1 MSDCVCYDGLNL
13 FRVKGLFMRVKLFST
28 AIIVALISL
37 PIGTVNAA
45 SQEGDQAAVGYKIET
60 VAEGLDFPWSIAFL
74 PNGDYLVALR
84 VGEVRRI
91 SASGEVGEPLTGLPD
106 AYVASQGGYFDV
118 MLDPD
123 FTSNQTIY
131 LSFAHGTAAENGT
144 RIIKGTLNEMTVE
157 NVQILFTASPLKDTA
172 VHYGGKMIFLADGT
186 LMMTTGDGFQY
197 REAAQDKFS
206 LLGKIIRINTD
217 GSVPLDNP
225 YADGSQGDPRVWS
238 YGHRSPQGLVLDEA
252 TGIVYMHEHG
262 AQGGDELNAILP
274 TLNYGWPAV
283 TRGVN
288 YSGAYVSPLTS
299 APGTEEPLTYWTP
312 SIAPSGLAIY
322 DGAAFPQWQGD
333 LFVGALVDQEVR
345 HLKMEAGEIVSEVP
359 VFTEINARIRD
370 IRVGPDGFLYILT
383 DSDSG
388 KVLRIVPD

>member
-1 MSDCVCYDGLNL
+1 MHVL
-13 FRVKGLFMRVKLFST
+13 LFSM

-37 PIGTVNAA
+37 PVGTVNAA
-45 SQEGDQAAVGYKIET
+45 SQSGNQTAAGYKIET
-60 VAEGLDFPWSIAFL
+60 LAEGLDFPWSIAFL
-74 PNGDYLVALR
+74 PNGNFLVALR

-91 SASGEVGEPLTGLPD
+91 SATGEVGEPLTGLPD
-106 AYVASQGGYFDV
+106 TYVASQGGYFDV

-123 FTSNQTIY
+123 YASNQTIY

-144 RIIKGTLNEMTVE
+144 RIIKGTLHDTAVE
-157 NVQILFTASPLKDTA
+157 NIQTLFTVSPLKDTP
-172 VHYGGKMIFLADGT
+172 VHYGGKMIFLQDGT

-197 REAAQDKFS
+197 REAAQDRFN
-206 LLGKIIRINTD
+206 LLGKIIRINKD
-217 GSVPLDNP
+217 GSVPSDNP
-225 YADGSQGDPRVWS
+225 YADGSQGDPKVWS
-238 YGHRSPQGLVLDEA
+238 YGHRSPQGLVLDDA

-274 TLNYGWPAV
+274 ALNYGWPAV
-283 TRGVN
+283 TKGVN

-299 APGTEEPLTYWTP
+299 APGIEEPLTYWVP

-333 LFVGALVDQEVR
+333 IFVGALVDQEVR
-345 HLKMEAGEIVSEVP
+345 HLKMESGKIVSEAP
-359 VFTEINARIRD
+359 VFSEINARIRD
-370 IRVGPDGFLYILT
+370 VRVGPDGFLYILT

-388 KVLRIVPD
+388 KVLRVVPD

>member
-1 MSDCVCYDGLNL
+1 MHVL
-13 FRVKGLFMRVKLFST
+13 LFSM

-37 PIGTVNAA
+37 PVGTVNAA
-45 SQEGDQAAVGYKIET
+45 SQSGNQTAAGYKIET
-60 VAEGLDFPWSIAFL
+60 LAEGLDFPWSIAFL

-84 VGEVRRI
+84 VGEVRHI
-91 SASGEVGEPLTGLPD
+91 SATGEVGEPLTGLPD
-106 AYVASQGGYFDV
+106 TYVASQGGYFDV

-123 FTSNQTIY
+123 YASNQTIY

-144 RIIKGTLNEMTVE
+144 RIIKGTLHDTAVE
-157 NVQILFTASPLKDTA
+157 NIQTLFTVSPLKDTP
-172 VHYGGKMIFLADGT
+172 VHYGGKMIFLQDGT

-197 REAAQDKFS
+197 REAAQDRFN
-206 LLGKIIRINTD
+206 LLGKIIRINKD
-217 GSVPLDNP
+217 GSVPSDNP
-225 YADGSQGDPRVWS
+225 YADGSQGDPKVWS
-238 YGHRSPQGLVLDEA
+238 YGHRSPQGLVLDDA

-274 TLNYGWPAV
+274 ALNYGWPAV
-283 TRGVN
+283 TKGVN

-299 APGTEEPLTYWTP
+299 APGIEEPLTYWVP

-333 LFVGALVDQEVR
+333 IFVGALVDQEVR
-345 HLKMEAGEIVSEVP
+345 HLKMESGKIVSEAP

-370 IRVGPDGFLYILT
+370 VRVGPDGFLYILT

-388 KVLRIVPD
+388 KVLRVVPD

>member
-1 MSDCVCYDGLNL
+1 MHVQ
-13 FRVKGLFMRVKLFST
+13 LFST
-28 AIIVALISL
+28 ATIIVLISL
-37 PIGTVNAA
+37 SIGSVDAA
-45 SQEGDQAAVGYKIET
+45 SQADGQAGVGYKIET
-60 VAEGLDFPWSIAFL
+60 LAEGLDFPWSIAFL

-91 SASGEVGEPLTGLPD
+91 SASGEVGEPMTGLPD

-123 FTSNQTIY
+123 FASNQTIY

-144 RIIKGTLNEMTVE
+144 RIIRGTLNGMAIE
-157 NVQILFTASPLKDTA
+157 NVQTLFTVSPLKDTP

-197 REAAQDKFS
+197 REAAQDRFS

-252 TGIVYMHEHG
+252 TDIVYMHEHG
-262 AQGGDELNAILP
+262 AQGGDELNTILP
-274 TLNYGWPAV
+274 TKNYGWPAV
-283 TRGVN
+283 TKGVN

-299 APGTEEPLTYWTP
+299 APGIEEPLTYWVP

-322 DGAAFPQWQGD
+322 DGAAFPRWQGD

-345 HLKMEAGEIVSEVP
+345 HLKMEAGQIVSEVP
-359 VFTEINARIRD
+359 MFTEINARIRD

-388 KVLRIVPD
+388 KVLRVRPE

>member
-1 MSDCVCYDGLNL
+1 MHVL
-13 FRVKGLFMRVKLFST
+13 LFSM

-37 PIGTVNAA
+37 PVGTVNAA
-45 SQEGDQAAVGYKIET
+45 SQSGNQTAAGYKIET
-60 VAEGLDFPWSIAFL
+60 LAEGLDFPWSIAFL
-74 PNGDYLVALR
+74 PNGNFLVALR

-91 SASGEVGEPLTGLPD
+91 SETGEVGEPLTGLPD
-106 AYVASQGGYFDV
+106 TYVASQGGYFDV

-123 FTSNQTIY
+123 YASNQTIY

-144 RIIKGTLNEMTVE
+144 RIIKGTLHDTAVE
-157 NVQILFTASPLKDTA
+157 NIQTLFTVSPLKDTP
-172 VHYGGKMIFLADGT
+172 VHYGGKMIFLQDGT

-197 REAAQDKFS
+197 REAAQDRFN
-206 LLGKIIRINTD
+206 LLGKIIRINKD
-217 GSVPLDNP
+217 GSVPSDNP
-225 YADGSQGDPRVWS
+225 YADGSQGDPKVWS
-238 YGHRSPQGLVLDEA
+238 YGHRSPQGLVLDDA

-274 TLNYGWPAV
+274 ALNYGWPAV
-283 TRGVN
+283 TKGVN

-299 APGTEEPLTYWTP
+299 APGIEEPLTYWVP

-333 LFVGALVDQEVR
+333 LFIGALVDQEVR
-345 HLKMEAGEIVSEVP
+345 HLKMESGKIVSEAP
-359 VFTEINARIRD
+359 VFSEINARIRD
-370 IRVGPDGFLYILT
+370 VRVGPDGFLYILT

-388 KVLRIVPD
+388 KVLRVVPD

>member
-1 MSDCVCYDGLNL
+1 
-13 FRVKGLFMRVKLFST
+13 MRDLLLAT
-28 AIIVALISL
+28 AIILALISA
-37 PIGTVNAA
+37 PTGAVNAA
-45 SQEGDQAAVGYKIET
+45 TQSSDKAAAGYKIET
-60 VAEGLDFPWSIAFL
+60 IAEGLNFPWSITFL

-91 SASGEVGEPLTGLPD
+91 SAAGEVSEPLAGLPD
-106 AYVASQGGYFDV
+106 TYVAGQGGYFDI

-123 FTSNQTIY
+123 FASNQTVY

-144 RIIKGTLNEMTVE
+144 RIIKGTLSDTAVE
-157 NVQILFTASPLKDTA
+157 NVQTLFTVSPLKDTP
-172 VHYGGKMIFLADGT
+172 VHYGGKMIFLQDGT

-197 REAAQDKFS
+197 REAAQDRFS
-206 LLGKIIRINTD
+206 LLGKIIRINKD
-217 GSVPLDNP
+217 GSVPRDNP
-225 YADGSQGDPRVWS
+225 YADGRQGDPKVWS
-238 YGHRSPQGLVLDEA
+238 YGHRSPQGLVLDDA

-262 AQGGDELNAILP
+262 AQGGDELNVILP
-274 TLNYGWPAV
+274 ALNYGWPAV
-283 TRGVN
+283 TKGIN
-288 YSGAYVSPLTS
+288 YSGAYVSPLKS
-299 APGTEEPLTYWTP
+299 APGIEEPLTFWVP

-345 HLKMEAGEIVSEVP
+345 HLKIESGKIVSEVP
-359 VFTEINARIRD
+359 VFTEIGARIRD

-388 KVLRIVPD
+388 KVLRVVPD